1 MKYNGDFDDIESG
14 FETDGTTQKS
24 HVTTRKGQRDVVVHN
39 RKRLQQTA
47 LEKL

>member
-1 MKYNGDFDDIESG
+1 MVTLTTLKAALKY
-14 FETDGTTQKS
+14 GTTQKS

-39 RKRLQQTA
+39 RKGLQQTA